1 MFLFLSLEFANI
13 HILFEYS
20 GVLGE
25 NIEYFGLLR
34 RSGSA
39 KAVFFSRFYGV
50 ATPLKSTKSNVNF

>member
-1 MFLFLSLEFANI
+1 MFLFLSLEIANI

-34 RSGSA
+34 RSGNA
-39 KAVFFSRFYGV
+39 KAVFSPRFYGV